1 MKAIAINGSPRKNW
15 NTAALLNAAL
25 DGAREAG
32 AETELVSLYDLDY
45 SGCVSCFACK
55 RKGAERCRCYH
66 QDGLSGVLERVLSSD
81 VLLLG
86 SPVYFGDVT
95 GKMRCFIERLAF
107 ITLSYDDPMET
118 IFPGHIDTAFFFTM
132 NMQTEQAQM
141 YKPMIKSTLGALSRL
156 GGSVEQYLCTDTLQF
171 DDYSKYHAA
180 KFSEQAKRARR
191 AEQFPHDL
199 EVKPGLSPAALP
211 RGRTGW
217 RRGGVEAFPQASPT
231 SGGIGGALLRPR
243 GTGGVLFW
251 PGRRRLWLRAGRPS

>member
-1 MKAIAINGSPRKNW
+1 MKTIAINGSPRKNW

-25 DGAREAG
+25 EGAREAG
-32 AETELVSLYDLDY
+32 AETELVNLYDLDY

-66 QDGLSGVLERVLSSD
+66 QDALSSVLERVLSSD

-107 ITLSYDDPMET
+107 ITLSYDDPMEV
-118 IFPGHIDTAFFFTM
+118 IFPGHINTAFFFTM

-141 YKPMIKSTLGALSRL
+141 YKPMIKSTLGALGRL

-171 DDYSKYHAA
+171 DDYSKYRAA

-191 AEQFPHDL
+191 AEQFPRDL
-199 EVKPGLSPAALP
+199 EAA
-211 RGRTGW
+211 R
-217 RRGGVEAFPQASPT
+217 E
-231 SGGIGGALLRPR
+231 I
-243 GTGGVLFW
+243 
-251 PGRRRLWLRAGRPS
+251 GRRLAWK

>member
-32 AETELVSLYDLDY
+32 AETELVNLYDLDY

-55 RKGAERCRCYH
+55 SKGAERCRCYH
-66 QDGLSGVLERVLSSD
+66 RDGLSGVLERVLSSD

-118 IFPGHIDTAFFFTM
+118 IFPGHINTAFFFTM

-171 DDYSKYHAA
+171 DDYSKYRAA
-180 KFSEQAKRARR
+180 KFSEQAKRAHR
-191 AEQFPHDL
+191 AEQFPRDL
-199 EVKPGLSPAALP
+199 EAA
-211 RGRTGW
+211 R
-217 RRGGVEAFPQASPT
+217 E
-231 SGGIGGALLRPR
+231 I
-243 GTGGVLFW
+243 
-251 PGRRRLWLRAGRPS
+251 GRRLAGG